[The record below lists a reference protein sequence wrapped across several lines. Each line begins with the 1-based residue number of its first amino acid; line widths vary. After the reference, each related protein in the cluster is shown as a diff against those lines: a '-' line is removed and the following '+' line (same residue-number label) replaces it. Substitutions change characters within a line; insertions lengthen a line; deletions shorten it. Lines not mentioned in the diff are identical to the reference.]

1 MEVNQRH
8 LEVDCAR
15 QLQLDCANRQL
26 DRDRNSNLSPNFD
39 SKPKV
44 QTRSAWSGGM
54 LSSGSRGLDYVKT
67 EFSLGALDIHSG
79 ANPGPH
85 RLERHPGQHCS
96 PLVQAVFKDCQQA
109 MRCGQICDTLYEEV
123 ELAGTSSLVEAKGG
137 EKGSDFSPP
146 TTDTTTPFHSTI
158 RCSVVDYI

>member
-85 RLERHPGQHCS
+85 RLERHPGHHRS
-96 PLVQAVFKDCQQA
+96 PLVQAMFEDCPQLMRDGQA
-109 MRCGQICDTLYEEV
+109 HNASYEDI
-123 ELAGTSSLVEAKGG
+123 ELARSCWTGTSSFVRWWQKG
-137 EKGSDFSPP
+137 ERKDRASLLP
-146 TTDTTTPFHSTI
+146 
-158 RCSVVDYI
+158 R

>member
-1 MEVNQRH
+1 LEVNQRH
-8 LEVDCAR
+8 LEVDRAR

-85 RLERHPGQHCS
+85 RLERHPGHHRS
-96 PLVQAVFKDCQQA
+96 PLVQAVFKVCHSD
-109 MRCGQICDTLYEEV
+109 E
-123 ELAGTSSLVEAKGG
+123 G

-146 TTDTTTPFHSTI
+146 TTTTTASFHFDDPML
-158 RCSVVDYI
+158 RRRLHPP